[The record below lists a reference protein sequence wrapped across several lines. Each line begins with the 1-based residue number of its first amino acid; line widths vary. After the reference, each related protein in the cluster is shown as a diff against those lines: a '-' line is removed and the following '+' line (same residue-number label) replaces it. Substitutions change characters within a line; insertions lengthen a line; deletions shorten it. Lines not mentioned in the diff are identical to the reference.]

1 VDILIKRDF
10 LVPIHTYK
18 IIQDF
23 NHTKDSMI
31 YVSTSIFERL
41 FIPKYW
47 GKKNKLVSKKTPNP
61 DFLIDHK
68 NKLIICHP
76 FYMTKLNF
84 YLQKTGD
91 RDDFPWFHRQ

>member
-1 VDILIKRDF
+1 MDILIKRDF

-91 RDDFPWFHRQ
+91 RDDLPWFHRQ